1 MVLASGETG
10 SGDEVYIYG
19 EKREEKTGTITS
31 GSIVK
36 GEITAIS
43 KNHFPGFSVQGELV
57 GISKISLKLLN
68 RMCVQHEANP
78 EFPCNRHYEEC
89 ISDLCS
95 KTGIPF
101 LRVGDL
107 VWTEIDDQSHY
118 ERAVKEILPRL
129 I

>member
-1 MVLASGETG
+1 M
-10 SGDEVYIYG
+10 
-19 EKREEKTGTITS
+19 
-31 GSIVK
+31 
-36 GEITAIS
+36 
-43 KNHFPGFSVQGELV
+43 SVQGELV

-68 RMCVQHEANP
+68 RMCEHHEANL

-118 ERAVKEILPRL
+118 DRALKEILPSL
-129 I
+129 IK